1 MCTHDVPE
9 QAIIFVTHMTPP
21 ELYVTSDALA
31 YVLILST
38 EYLRESCRTV
48 GWISCQGSQGQSTT
62 ANASGKGFMNI

>member
-31 YVLILST
+31 YLKSLLNTLGRAVEQLAGCLAKAVKGKVQQPMPAQRVL
-38 EYLRESCRTV
+38 
-48 GWISCQGSQGQSTT
+48 
-62 ANASGKGFMNI
+62 